1 MRSSRATLTKN
12 MVRWSLRNLL
22 RRSRSSRRTWS
33 RRQALIKAAEASKK
47 HLLEARDEKHK
58 YIEAKKVEVVA
69 ARSSVMKKL
78 ASIDTASVAQCKK
91 VCDASMQFGQ
101 QRSRRGAFQMFA
113 SQAIKSIEAYHHFV
127 GNLAVADWDAQKTTM
142 TKIVSSE
149 CGWGVLA
156 PALGYVQKV
165 CTPLGLLMAGDPASK
180 EDIPKLASLVSPAT
194 KLINALN
201 DGNRSQLPKLADQ
214 GASHAHSPPALK
226 DQASSSPDAK
236 APPAQPSAAAAD
248 AVQQRP
254 MPAEAD
260 DDLMD
265 LL

>member
-1 MRSSRATLTKN
+1 
-12 MVRWSLRNLL
+12 
-22 RRSRSSRRTWS
+22 
-33 RRQALIKAAEASKK
+33 
-47 HLLEARDEKHK
+47 
-58 YIEAKKVEVVA
+58 
-69 ARSSVMKKL
+69 
-78 ASIDTASVAQCKK
+78 
-91 VCDASMQFGQ
+91 
-101 QRSRRGAFQMFA
+101 
-113 SQAIKSIEAYHHFV
+113 
-127 GNLAVADWDAQKTTM
+127 M

-201 DGNRSQLPKLADQ
+201 DGNRSQLPT
-214 GASHAHSPPALK
+214 
-226 DQASSSPDAK
+226 PDAK